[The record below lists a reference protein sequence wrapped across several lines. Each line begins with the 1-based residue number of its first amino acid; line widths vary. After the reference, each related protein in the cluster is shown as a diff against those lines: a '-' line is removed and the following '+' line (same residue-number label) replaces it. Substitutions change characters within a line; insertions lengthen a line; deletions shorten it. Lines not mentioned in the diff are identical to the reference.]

1 MTRTVLTA
9 DLTINMPLPGDNGDG
24 TPGNPCHIQPAIDDV
39 FANYDLAGFAV
50 TFKLQA
56 GIKGSAMPYIF
67 YRGVRL
73 SGRFVG
79 QSGQAV
85 PLLNMPGEPPFII
98 GAHGPVKILG
108 SEDPTHPHG
117 AFIYPM
123 EGEGAA
129 VSISECASLTI
140 SGVGMDTSRTRQDCI
155 DAFHGSFLNLENIVF
170 GHAGPQPGG
179 FANHITLG
187 FGSWLYVSGKITLS
201 GNGDAFLH
209 VAENSAAYW
218 NNNGD
223 PGYQVPF
230 ELQAAPTFRTAF
242 MIANGAQIYAAQIA
256 FSGAQACGPRYFC
269 LRNGFIETNTGAN
282 PNYLPGNQPGYLQ
295 TQGQYL

>member
-1 MTRTVLTA
+1 VTRIPLTA
-9 DLTINMPLPGDNGDG
+9 DLVINVPLPGDAGDG
-24 TPGNPCHIQPAIDDV
+24 SPGNPYHIQPAVDDL
-39 FANYDLAGFAV
+39 FANYDLCGNGV
-50 TFKLQA
+50 TIKLQA
-56 GIKGSAMPYIF
+56 GIKGSANPYIF
-67 YRGVRL
+67 YHGVKL

-85 PLLNMPGEPPFII
+85 PLLNMPGEPPFTI
-98 GAHGPVKILG
+98 GAHGPVKIVG
-108 SEDPTHPHG
+108 SLDPTHPHG

-123 EGEGAA
+123 EGAA
-129 VSISECASLTI
+129 LSMSECASLTL

-201 GNGDAFLH
+201 GSGDAFLH
-209 VAENSAAYW
+209 VAEKSAAYW

-223 PGYQVPF
+223 PGYLIPF
-230 ELQAAPTFRTAF
+230 ELQGAPTFRTAF
-242 MIANGAQIYAAQIA
+242 MISNGGEIYAGKIA
-256 FSGAQACGPRYFC
+256 FSGAGAIGPKFLC
-269 LRNGFIETNTGAN
+269 LRSGFIETNTGGDV
-282 PNYLPGNQPGYLQ
+282 NYLPGSQPGYLQ
-295 TQGQYL
+295 SQGQYL